1 MQAMPTKTEKV
12 DGIAKIPAA
21 CASTTSKYLRKK
33 VIQVCCIEVIRIQLF
48 RVNRIKL
55 VRVIRIKFF
64 RPMVSNPIVHPVHI
78 RCGLVPF
85 APRIPFAPRCR
96 RVVGG
101 NMPSCQVRIV
111 VAKDISRVLD
121 VEKGKSFP
129 GGTAWSYKIAVA
141 AELKIMSRLSI
152 R

>member
-1 MQAMPTKTEKV
+1 MQAMPTETEKV

-64 RPMVSNPIVHPVHI
+64 RPMVSNPIVHPVHV
-78 RCGLVPF
+78 RCCLVPF
-85 APRIPFAPRCR
+85 APHIAP
-96 RVVGG
+96 
-101 NMPSCQVRIV
+101 
-111 VAKDISRVLD
+111 VAGAPLSFGDGVLK
-121 VEKGKSFP
+121 VEKVSERWAEKES
-129 GGTAWSYKIAVA
+129 TAEPECVPSVA
-141 AELKIMSRLSI
+141 C
-152 R
+152 